1 MLIGGLMDFFRGWI
15 WPLKCPVKGM
25 HLPHQIDSAFSLI
38 GMTFGVIVI
47 PVIILGTLF
56 LAAK

>member
-1 MLIGGLMDFFRGWI
+1 MDFFRGWI

-25 HLPHQIDSAFSLI
+25 HLPHHIDSAFSLI

>member
-1 MLIGGLMDFFRGWI
+1 MWAF
-15 WPLKCPVKGM
+15 KCFGIGM
-25 HLPHQIDSAFSLI
+25 HLPHHIDSAFSLI

>member
-1 MLIGGLMDFFRGWI
+1 MFWI

-25 HLPHQIDSAFSLI
+25 HLPHHIDSAFSLI

-47 PVIILGTLF
+47 PVIVLGTLF